1 MRKSTFH
8 QRLGEVAGTDRGAK
22 TKLASKIGVSRQTL
36 NKWLSGASQ
45 PGLEML
51 PKIVSVTG
59 VSYEWLV
66 EGKGE
71 KHGPKLPANINII
84 LPKGGARRGGEP
96 DASTGTG
103 GDTTEYRELWRA
115 ADALAV
121 ACPAAANAGE
131 PIIPEEHLDRD
142 SEKYYLFRRR
152 FLENINRTGDFICI
166 VVDPGE
172 GRSMHP
178 TLAPG
183 DLLLVDRN
191 LAPYMQSQRAL
202 MKLNGSIVLL
212 ANPDDRGLFVKRIWI
227 DSRGRLVAQSD
238 NPEFA
243 ARIFELEGRKVD
255 EIIVGRVVWRGHEL

>member
-1 MRKSTFH
+1 MRKSLIN
-8 QRLGEVAGTDRGAK
+8 QRIREVAAK
-22 TKLASKIGVSRQTL
+22 WKGSKAALARTIGVTPQKM
-36 NKWLSGASQ
+36 NQWLSGAVK
-45 PGLEML
+45 PTLEML

-59 VSYEWLV
+59 VSYDWLLT
-66 EGKGE
+66 GKGE
-71 KHGPKLPANINII
+71 MHGAKLPANINVV
-84 LPKGGARRGGEP
+84 LPRGGARCGGES
-96 DASTGTG
+96 DAPTGR
-103 GDTTEYRELWRA
+103 DAAEYRELWRA

-152 FLENINRTGDFICI
+152 FLENINRTGNFICI
-166 VVDPGE
+166 VVDLKE

-191 LAPYMQSQRAL
+191 LATYMQSQRAL

-227 DSRGRLVAQSD
+227 DSRGRLIAQSD